1 MTIRQQDMKDELE
14 RFKATVQYPLLEIPT
29 EIHDLLNMTRDEMKA
44 KTREELN
51 MDSLQLY
58 QYAAYI
64 KMQRNRIHA
73 AMTWCQGNIDSIV
86 SRELGNIGEAF
97 GLKEKT
103 LKVIQVDSNAKQLHN
118 EQIKLQGKLDL
129 LDDIDIKVE
138 YIAKAV
144 NNLSYAK
151 RENYHGS

>member
-1 MTIRQQDMKDELE
+1 MQEEME
-14 RFKATVQYPLLEIPT
+14 RFKATLQYPLIEIPD
-29 EIHDLLNMTRDEMKA
+29 EIHDLINMTREEMKA
-44 KTREELN
+44 KTREDLV

-58 QYAAYI
+58 QYALYI

-73 AMTWCQGNIDSIV
+73 AMTWCKGNLDSIV
-86 SRELGNIGEAF
+86 SRELGNIGDAY

-103 LKVIQVDSNAKQLHN
+103 LKVMQSDANAKQLHD
-118 EQIKLQGKLDL
+118 QQVKLQAKLDL
-129 LDDIDIKVE
+129 LDDLDIKIE

-151 RENYHGS
+151 KENYHGS